1 MCNYHMDDISDLIDK
16 SFYGAG
22 SDRLYSKIIDDIQ
35 RVVIIKAL
43 ERSCGNR
50 VQASKILG
58 MHRNTLRGKIRKF
71 DIDVGGF
78 KR

>member
-1 MCNYHMDDISDLIDK
+1 MCKDYMDDISDLIDK

-22 SDRLYSKIIDDIQ
+22 SERIYAKIIDEIQ
-35 RVVIIKAL
+35 KAVIIKAL
-43 ERSCGNR
+43 ERSYGNR
-50 VQASKILG
+50 VQASRILG
-58 MHRNTLRGKIRKF
+58 MHRNTLSGKIKKF

>member
-1 MCNYHMDDISDLIDK
+1 MCNYNMNDISDLIDK
-16 SFYGAG
+16 SFYSIG
-22 SDRLYSKIIDDIQ
+22 SDSFYAKIINDIQ
-35 RVVIIKAL
+35 KVVIIKAL
-43 ERSCGNR
+43 ERSHGNR

-58 MHRNTLRGKIRKF
+58 MHRNTLSGKIKKF

>member
-1 MCNYHMDDISDLIDK
+1 MCNYNMDDISELIDK

-22 SDRLYSKIIDDIQ
+22 SERIYAKIIDEIQ
-35 RVVIIKAL
+35 RAVIIKAL
-43 ERSCGNR
+43 ERSFGNR

-58 MHRNTLRGKIRKF
+58 MHRNTLSGKIKKF
-71 DIDVGGF
+71 NIDVGGF